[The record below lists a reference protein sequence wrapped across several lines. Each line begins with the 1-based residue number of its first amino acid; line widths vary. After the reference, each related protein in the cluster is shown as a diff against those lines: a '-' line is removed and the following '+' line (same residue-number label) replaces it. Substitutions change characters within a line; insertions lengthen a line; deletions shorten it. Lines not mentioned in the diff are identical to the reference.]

1 MRIESI
7 EWRNFNSYGNVVQ
20 RIDLPATGE
29 LYNLHGPNGAGKS
42 TIAEVL
48 TFALYGRVDG
58 KNKSDLVSR
67 ANKAMWCRV
76 CLRCRGKEV
85 VVERGASPSVF
96 EVTVDGSVVDTA
108 GTSNVQDFLEEEM
121 YEIPYAVFKN
131 VLVLRIGEFKS
142 FLSMTPA
149 DKRNI
154 VDRLFGFSVVNQM
167 RERLKLERRDVKDE
181 LARAHA
187 DVRAI
192 SESVAAMEMRLEE
205 AIKRDA
211 GDRERVL
218 ADLRDS
224 IRDAKSKK
232 EGADAGVAK
241 VQAVVDR
248 LLSERAALVRDADR
262 LTHEVRES
270 RARLDLLAKQRCPYC
285 TSDLTGEYHTHMA
298 EEVRQALDRDSAR
311 SSELAAQADAIRQKL
326 QAVQSKA
333 ADLRD
338 EAATLDRKLQRMM
351 SDARSMLS
359 VKGEGADAIRRLLDE
374 AAERQAAR
382 DDAARA
388 LGGEDAFLGTVDEVL
403 GDGGVK
409 AYAMK
414 SMLPSLNQAI
424 KDTARRMHVP
434 YDVTLNEAFDCVV
447 THMGEEVSPRTMSTG
462 ERKKADIAIVVSLV
476 RMLKVRYPSL
486 NLLFLDELFVSMDAS
501 GIFETNKLLLELCR
515 EHGMNIWV
523 MHHAELP
530 GDMFDKQ
537 VTVVK
542 DAGFS
547 KVSVTP
553 A

>member
-7 EWRNFNSYGNVVQ
+7 EWRNFNSYGNVTQ
-20 RIDLPATGE
+20 RIDLPAQGE
-29 LYNLHGPNGAGKS
+29 LYNLHGHNGAGKS

-48 TFALYGRVDG
+48 TFALYGRVEG

-67 ANKAMWCRV
+67 ANKSMWCRV
-76 CLRCRGKEV
+76 RMRCKGKEV
-85 VVERGASPSVF
+85 VVERGVAPVVF
-96 EVTVDGSVVDTA
+96 EVTIDGGVVDTA
-108 GTSNVQDFLEEEM
+108 GTANVQDFLEDEV
-121 YEIPYAVFKN
+121 YEVPYAVFKN
-131 VLVLRIGEFKS
+131 VLVLRISEFKS

-167 RERLKLERRDVKDE
+167 RERLKVERKDIKDQ
-181 LARAHA
+181 LALAAA

-192 SESVAAMEMRLEE
+192 AESVSAMEMRLEE
-205 AIKRDA
+205 AVRRDA
-211 GDRERVL
+211 GDREKML
-218 ADLRDS
+218 ADLKGS

-232 EGADAGVAK
+232 EAADAGLAK

-248 LLSERAALVRDADR
+248 LVSERAALVRDSDR
-262 LTHEVRES
+262 LSHEVRAS
-270 RARLDLLAKQRCPYC
+270 TSRLDLLAKQRCPYC
-285 TSDLTGEYHTHMA
+285 TSDLTGEYHAHMA
-298 EEVRQALDRDSAR
+298 TEVRESLDRDSAR
-311 SSELAAQADAIRQKL
+311 AREVAAEADAIRAKL
-326 QAVQSKA
+326 AAVQSKA
-333 ADLRD
+333 DELRQ
-338 EAATLDRKLQRMM
+338 EAAQMDRKLQRMM

-374 AAERQAAR
+374 AAERSASKE
-382 DDAARA
+382 DAARR
-388 LGGEDAFLGTVDEVL
+388 LGAEDAFLGTVDDVL

-409 AYAMK
+409 SYAMK
-414 SMLPSLNQAI
+414 SMLPSLNNAI

-434 YDVTLNEAFDCVV
+434 YDVYLNEAFDCVV
-447 THMGEEVSPRTMSTG
+447 THMGVEISARTMSTG
-462 ERKKADIAIVVSLV
+462 ERKKADIAIIVSLV

-486 NLLFLDELFVSMDAS
+486 NLLFLDELFVSMDAA
-501 GIFETNKLLLELCR
+501 GVFETSKLLLELCR

-537 VTVVK
+537 VAVVK

-547 KVSVTP
+547 KMSIT
-553 A
+553 AS